1 MKKIMYLALAA
12 STLPMAAM
20 AGGMAQP
27 VIEAPVQMAAP
38 IIVAPSV
45 NWTGAYA
52 GAELGYGNITAKG
65 GRADASGGVAGLNL
79 GYRKDFGS
87 LVLGGEVGVTKNDLG
102 VSGGDDQINSALSA
116 QVSLG
121 ADLGQTLIYV
131 AGGVAR
137 ANASVGGDTSYDNG
151 YFAGVGADYLLND
164 KWTIGGEIKSSVYND
179 FGSSGIDLKDTSI
192 GMKVGMRF

>member
-1 MKKIMYLALAA
+1 MNKIMYLALAA
-12 STLPMAAM
+12 STLPMAAL

-38 IIVAPSV
+38 VMVAPGMD
-45 NWTGAYA
+45 WTGAYA
-52 GAELGYGNITAKG
+52 GASLGYGNIIATDGNSDGDG
-65 GRADASGGVAGLNL
+65 GFAGLNL

-87 LVLGGEVGVTKNDLG
+87 LVLGGELGVTKNDIG
-102 VSGGDDQINSALSA
+102 VRGGDDQLNSELSA

-121 ADLGQTLIYV
+121 ADLGQTLVYV

-137 ANASVGGDTSYDNG
+137 GNASVDGDTSYDNG
-151 YFAGVGADYLLND
+151 YFAGVGVDYLLND
-164 KWTIGGEIKSSVYND
+164 KFTVGGEFKSSTYND
-179 FGSSGIDLKDTSI
+179 FGNSGINLKDNSV